1 MTITYAGLVDDVL
14 LKLSGYTLRQ
24 DRTTHLTADLTSD
37 GLSLSLGSVQNIGK
51 GSIEIE
57 DELIWIDSYDRVSS
71 TAVIAPYGR
80 GYQGTTAA
88 AHLQN
93 KKVTIAPTFPRQ
105 SVKTAINEAIE
116 GLYPSLYG
124 IGTYSFTYN
133 TTVNTYA
140 IPAEVQSI
148 QSISWSTIGPT
159 KEWLPLRNWRQ
170 DATAN
175 VATFSTGN
183 TLTIYDNVDAGRTI
197 QITYTKIPTSLS
209 NSASSAVFETVTGL
223 GSSTKDVVV
232 YGAAYRLAAFMD
244 AGRLNYSSAEAD
256 NADTKIQYG
265 SGASNSRFFLAL
277 YTQRLKEES
286 ARLKDLYPTR
296 IHYTR
301 Y

>member
-24 DRTTHLTADLTSD
+24 DRTTHLTSELSSS
-37 GLSLSLGSVQNIGK
+37 GLSLSLSSVQNIGK
-51 GSIEIE
+51 GSIEID
-57 DELIWIDSYDRVSS
+57 DELIWIDTYDRVSS
-71 TAVIAPYGR
+71 TATAAPYGR
-80 GYQGTTAA
+80 GFQGTTAA
-88 AHLQN
+88 LHALN
-93 KKVTIAPTFPRQ
+93 SKVTIAPTFPRQ

-116 GLYPSLYG
+116 GLYPSLYA
-124 IGTYSFTYN
+124 IGTHTFTYN
-133 TTVNTYA
+133 TTVNTYPL
-140 IPAEVQSI
+140 PAEVQSI
-148 QSISWSTIGPT
+148 QNISWSTIGPT

-170 DATAN
+170 DSMANTAS
-175 VATFSTGN
+175 FPTGN
-183 TLTIYDNVDAGRTI
+183 TITIYDNVDAGRTI
-197 QITYTKIPTSLS
+197 QITYTKIPTALS
-209 NSASSAVFETVTGL
+209 DSASNAVFETVTGL
-223 GSSTKDVVV
+223 ASSVKDVVV
-232 YGAAYRLAAFMD
+232 YGAAYRLASFMD

-286 ARLKDLYPTR
+286 AKLKDLYPTR

>member
-24 DRTTHLTADLTSD
+24 DRTTHLTSELSAS
-37 GLSLSLGSVQNIGK
+37 GLSLSLSSVQNIGK
-51 GSIEIE
+51 GSIEID
-57 DELIWIDSYDRVSS
+57 DELIWIDTYDRISS
-71 TAVIAPYGR
+71 TATAAPYGR
-80 GYQGTTAA
+80 GFQGTTAA
-88 AHLQN
+88 LHTVN
-93 KKVTIAPTFPRQ
+93 SKVTIAPTFPRQ

-116 GLYPSLYG
+116 GLYPSLYA
-124 IGTYSFTYN
+124 IGTYTFTYN
-133 TTVNTYA
+133 TTVNTYP

-148 QSISWSTIGPT
+148 QNISWSTIGPT

-170 DATAN
+170 DSMANTAS
-175 VATFSTGN
+175 FPTGN
-183 TLTIYDNVDAGRTI
+183 TITIYDNVDAGRTI

-209 NSASSAVFETVTGL
+209 ASASNAVFETVTGL
-223 GSSTKDVVV
+223 GTSVKDVVV
-232 YGAAYRLAAFMD
+232 YGAAYRLASFMD

-286 ARLKDLYPTR
+286 AKLKDLYPTR

>member
-24 DRTTHLTADLTSD
+24 DRTTHLTSELSSS
-37 GLSLSLGSVQNIGK
+37 GLSLSLASVQNIGK
-51 GSIEIE
+51 GSIEID
-57 DELIWIDSYDRVSS
+57 DELIWLDTYDRISS
-71 TAVIAPYGR
+71 TATAAPYGR
-80 GYQGTTAA
+80 GFQGTTAA
-88 AHLQN
+88 LHTVN
-93 KKVTIAPTFPRQ
+93 SKVTIAPTFPRQ

-116 GLYPSLYG
+116 GLYPSLYA
-124 IGTYSFTYN
+124 IGTHTFTYN
-133 TTVNTYA
+133 TTVNTYPL
-140 IPAEVQSI
+140 PAEVQSI
-148 QSISWSTIGPT
+148 QNISWSTIGPT

-170 DATAN
+170 DSMANTAS
-175 VATFSTGN
+175 FPTGN
-183 TLTIYDNVDAGRTI
+183 TITIYDNVDAGRTI

-209 NSASSAVFETVTGL
+209 DSASNAVFETVTGL
-223 GSSTKDVVV
+223 GSSVKDVVV
-232 YGAAYRLAAFMD
+232 YGAAYRLASFMD

-286 ARLKDLYPTR
+286 AKLKDLYPTR